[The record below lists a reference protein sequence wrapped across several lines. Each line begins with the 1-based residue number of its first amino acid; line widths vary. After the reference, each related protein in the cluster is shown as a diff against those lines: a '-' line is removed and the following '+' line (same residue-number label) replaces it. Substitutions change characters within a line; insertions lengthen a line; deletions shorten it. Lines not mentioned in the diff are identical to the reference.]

1 MAPLESR
8 PSLTRTRNITTHYS
22 PLTTYYSLAHH
33 SLLTAHCSPVNPSTR
48 DKIINTSN
56 TFVGTRSSPGPVPEY
71 SISPQGCENLS
82 LEWLGHASMA
92 EYNRLCHRLVAEG
105 NRVKPVEVAG
115 AVADTPAAVPPSKV
129 EANVGAI
136 GKTYSALSQLH
147 SNHTLRDAAWDIF
160 HGIFVGA
167 GTSAD
172 NYATLE
178 GNQYHIGD
186 RKTVHGM
193 SWKDLYAQV
202 ISRPIPSHPI
212 SSNLIPSHPIPSHPI
227 PSHPIPFDP

>member
-8 PSLTRTRNITTHYS
+8 PSLTSTRNLTTHYS

-48 DKIINTSN
+48 DKIINASKR
-56 TFVGTRSSPGPVPEY
+56 FLGTGSPGPVPEH

-82 LEWLGHASMA
+82 LEWLKHASMA
-92 EYNRLCHRLVAEG
+92 EYNRLVAEG

-129 EANVGAI
+129 ESNVGAI

-147 SNHTLRDAAWDIF
+147 SNPTLRDAAWDVF

-167 GTSAD
+167 GTKVGR
-172 NYATLE
+172 YTTLE
-178 GNQYHIGD
+178 GNEYHIGD
-186 RKTVHGM
+186 RETVHGM
-193 SWKDLYAQV
+193 PWKDLYAQV

-212 SSNLIPSHPIPSHPI
+212 SSNFIPSHPIQSHPIPSHPI
-227 PSHPIPFDP
+227 PLDP

>member
-8 PSLTRTRNITTHYS
+8 PSLTRTRNLTTHYS

-33 SLLTAHCSPVNPSTR
+33 SLLTAHCSPAIPSTR
-48 DKIINTSN
+48 DEIINASKR
-56 TFVGTRSSPGPVPEY
+56 FGGTRSPGPVPEY

-82 LEWLGHASMA
+82 LEWLDHSSMA
-92 EYNRLCHRLVAEG
+92 EYNHLVAEG

-147 SNHTLRDAAWDIF
+147 SNPTLRDAAWDVL
-160 HGIFVGA
+160 HGIFVGE
-167 GTSAD
+167 GTSVD
-172 NYATLE
+172 NYTTLE
-178 GNQYHIGD
+178 GNESHIGN
-186 RKTVHGM
+186 RATVHGM
-193 SWKDLYAQV
+193 PWKDLYAQV
-202 ISRPIPSHPI
+202 ISRPIPTL
-212 SSNLIPSHPIPSHPI
+212 SSELSICSE
-227 PSHPIPFDP
+227 